1 MKNCYCINPYCREPN
16 HPSNNNTQ
24 TKLCGSCGS
33 ILLLNNKYRVSRLL
47 SDNSG
52 FGIIYEAFAGFNS
65 KILKVLQ
72 EKWNNDTK
80 AVELFRREYD
90 VLLSLTQQ
98 NITGIPQAE
107 DYFQYQ
113 NREGKI
119 FYCLVMEKV
128 EGIDLEKWVKQDNKL
143 HQKQALNWL
152 REVTL
157 ILDKI
162 HQQNWFHRDIKPA
175 NIMKRNNGK
184 LVLIDFGTAREET
197 QTYYQKVKGES
208 ITGINSPGYTPNE
221 QQHGQAVVQ
230 SDFFALGRTFVH
242 LLTGKHPSDLYDAL
256 NDEFK
261 WRGEIKDIDPLFLD
275 LIDHLM
281 QRLPKHRPKNTRV
294 ILEKLDEIEKKINPP
309 PKPIKKQPQVIAKIP
324 QPTVKQKPSQVISNK
339 SQGVI
344 KKKTPKKKEHIFVR
358 VIKTG
363 LISTSIFGV
372 LAFILVEGYV
382 LFKYKYNILKNFTYP
397 INLLYD
403 FKLLSSD
410 IRSSRFLDKTIRGHS
425 KSVNSVA
432 YSPDGKYLASGSW
445 DNTVK
450 IWEVKTGKLI
460 RTFEGDFSSVAYSP
474 DGRYLATYREPDFDT
489 IENPIKIW
497 EVKTGKLLRTL
508 KGHSKGVHSIAYSPD
523 GKYLAISNW
532 ENPVKIREVK
542 TGKLIRTF
550 EGYSILVAYSLDGKY
565 LATESENTIKI
576 WEVKTGKLVRTL
588 TGHSDSV
595 VSVAY
600 SPDGKYLASGSWDN
614 TVKIWEVKTGK
625 SIRTL
630 TGFSGWLSSL
640 TSISYSPDGKYLAAR
655 CNIARVSH
663 DSMLD
668 DTVKKWDVGH
678 PICTWEVA
686 TGKVIQTLTG
696 HASNINSVAYS
707 PDGKYLAS
715 SSSDRQIKIWRVE
728 QNK

>member
-1 MKNCYCINPYCREPN
+1 
-16 HPSNNNTQ
+16 
-24 TKLCGSCGS
+24 
-33 ILLLNNKYRVSRLL
+33 
-47 SDNSG
+47 
-52 FGIIYEAFAGFNS
+52 
-65 KILKVLQ
+65 
-72 EKWNNDTK
+72 
-80 AVELFRREYD
+80 
-90 VLLSLTQQ
+90 
-98 NITGIPQAE
+98 
-107 DYFQYQ
+107 
-113 NREGKI
+113 
-119 FYCLVMEKV
+119 
-128 EGIDLEKWVKQDNKL
+128 
-143 HQKQALNWL
+143 
-152 REVTL
+152 
-157 ILDKI
+157 
-162 HQQNWFHRDIKPA
+162 
-175 NIMKRNNGK
+175 
-184 LVLIDFGTAREET
+184 
-197 QTYYQKVKGES
+197 
-208 ITGINSPGYTPNE
+208 
-221 QQHGQAVVQ
+221 
-230 SDFFALGRTFVH
+230 
-242 LLTGKHPSDLYDAL
+242 
-256 NDEFK
+256 
-261 WRGEIKDIDPLFLD
+261 
-275 LIDHLM
+275 M

-410 IRSSRFLDKTIRGHS
+410 IRSSRFLHKTIRGHF

-432 YSPDGKYLASGSW
+432 YSPDEKYLASGSW

-489 IENPIKIW
+489 I
-497 EVKTGKLLRTL
+497 
-508 KGHSKGVHSIAYSPD
+508 
-523 GKYLAISNW
+523 

-728 QNK
+728 QITCVGA

>member
-24 TKLCGSCGS
+24 TKLFGSCGS

-230 SDFFALGRTFVH
+230 SDFFCIG
-242 LLTGKHPSDLYDAL
+242 
-256 NDEFK
+256 
-261 WRGEIKDIDPLFLD
+261 
-275 LIDHLM
+275 
-281 QRLPKHRPKNTRV
+281 
-294 ILEKLDEIEKKINPP
+294 
-309 PKPIKKQPQVIAKIP
+309 
-324 QPTVKQKPSQVISNK
+324 
-339 SQGVI
+339 
-344 KKKTPKKKEHIFVR
+344 
-358 VIKTG
+358 
-363 LISTSIFGV
+363 
-372 LAFILVEGYV
+372 
-382 LFKYKYNILKNFTYP
+382 KNFCSF
-397 INLLYD
+397 INWKTSL
-403 FKLLSSD
+403 
-410 IRSSRFLDKTIRGHS
+410 RFI
-425 KSVNSVA
+425 
-432 YSPDGKYLASGSW
+432 
-445 DNTVK
+445 
-450 IWEVKTGKLI
+450 
-460 RTFEGDFSSVAYSP
+460 
-474 DGRYLATYREPDFDT
+474 
-489 IENPIKIW
+489 
-497 EVKTGKLLRTL
+497 
-508 KGHSKGVHSIAYSPD
+508 
-523 GKYLAISNW
+523 
-532 ENPVKIREVK
+532 
-542 TGKLIRTF
+542 
-550 EGYSILVAYSLDGKY
+550 
-565 LATESENTIKI
+565 
-576 WEVKTGKLVRTL
+576 
-588 TGHSDSV
+588 
-595 VSVAY
+595 
-600 SPDGKYLASGSWDN
+600 
-614 TVKIWEVKTGK
+614 
-625 SIRTL
+625 
-630 TGFSGWLSSL
+630 
-640 TSISYSPDGKYLAAR
+640 
-655 CNIARVSH
+655 
-663 DSMLD
+663 
-668 DTVKKWDVGH
+668 
-678 PICTWEVA
+678 
-686 TGKVIQTLTG
+686 
-696 HASNINSVAYS
+696 
-707 PDGKYLAS
+707 
-715 SSSDRQIKIWRVE
+715 
-728 QNK
+728 

>member
-24 TKLCGSCGS
+24 TKFCGSCGS

-432 YSPDGKYLASGSW
+432 YSPDGKYLAS
-445 DNTVK
+445 
-450 IWEVKTGKLI
+450 
-460 RTFEGDFSSVAYSP
+460 
-474 DGRYLATYREPDFDT
+474 
-489 IENPIKIW
+489 
-497 EVKTGKLLRTL
+497 
-508 KGHSKGVHSIAYSPD
+508 
-523 GKYLAISNW
+523 
-532 ENPVKIREVK
+532 
-542 TGKLIRTF
+542 
-550 EGYSILVAYSLDGKY
+550 
-565 LATESENTIKI
+565 
-576 WEVKTGKLVRTL
+576 
-588 TGHSDSV
+588 
-595 VSVAY
+595 
-600 SPDGKYLASGSWDN
+600 
-614 TVKIWEVKTGK
+614 
-625 SIRTL
+625 
-630 TGFSGWLSSL
+630 
-640 TSISYSPDGKYLAAR
+640 AA
-655 CNIARVSH
+655 
-663 DSMLD
+663 
-668 DTVKKWDVGH
+668 
-678 PICTWEVA
+678 
-686 TGKVIQTLTG
+686 
-696 HASNINSVAYS
+696 
-707 PDGKYLAS
+707 
-715 SSSDRQIKIWRVE
+715 WR
-728 QNK
+728 K